1 LGIKRTVQSGGGGIV
16 IPSTDPYY
24 AYRSLILNFDGNFND
39 SSPNA
44 LAVTPY
50 GNAQIVSD
58 GTFGSVASFD
68 GSGDRLNSASSPLFA
83 FGTGDFTVEGWFNF
97 NSFNANYMQFGPNVA
112 VSGGFSLYYTG
123 ASGYFGIPAYSVV
136 VSNRQVSLL
145 MVAQPL
151 STTQWYHYAVTRSG
165 ITMRLFLDG
174 AQIGTATN
182 STNFAQ
188 GQLTLGGNTD
198 NAAHT
203 INGLLGPLRISPW
216 AEYTS
221 NFTPSQDMFPVVQGY
236 PAYDPRNSLILNMD
250 GTPGSTTFEDDS
262 PNALAVTAV
271 GDAQIV
277 SDATFGTVASF
288 DGSGDYIDSAV
299 NSVFNF
305 GTGDFT
311 VEMWVYPIGSNL
323 FSLYDSRLNETSPN
337 GNGFVIGLNSSLQWV
352 VYQAGNKIIGPTRTL
367 NQWSHV
373 AVVRTGT
380 SVKMYLNGS
389 QIGSTW
395 TTSNS
400 FTDGA
405 LLFGTDYP
413 RNARFFNGLIG
424 PTRITKGIA
433 RYTANFTPPTGPF
446 PAS

>member
-1 LGIKRTVQSGGGGIV
+1 
-16 IPSTDPYY
+16 
-24 AYRSLILNFDGNFND
+24 
-39 SSPNA
+39 
-44 LAVTPY
+44 
-50 GNAQIVSD
+50 
-58 GTFGSVASFD
+58 
-68 GSGDRLNSASSPLFA
+68 
-83 FGTGDFTVEGWFNF
+83 
-97 NSFNANYMQFGPNVA
+97 
-112 VSGGFSLYYTG
+112 
-123 ASGYFGIPAYSVV
+123 
-136 VSNRQVSLL
+136 
-145 MVAQPL
+145 
-151 STTQWYHYAVTRSG
+151 
-165 ITMRLFLDG
+165 
-174 AQIGTATN
+174 
-182 STNFAQ
+182 
-188 GQLTLGGNTD
+188 
-198 NAAHT
+198 
-203 INGLLGPLRISPW
+203 
-216 AEYTS
+216 
-221 NFTPSQDMFPVVQGY
+221 
-236 PAYDPRNSLILNMD
+236 MD